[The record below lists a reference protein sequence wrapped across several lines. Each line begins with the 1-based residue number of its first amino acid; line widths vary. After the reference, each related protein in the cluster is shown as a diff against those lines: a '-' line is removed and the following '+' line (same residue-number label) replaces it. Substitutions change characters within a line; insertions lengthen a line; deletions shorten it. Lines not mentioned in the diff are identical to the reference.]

1 MKLPRTAPVSAA
13 LVATLLTSLP
23 GTLGAQAAAPPATA
37 VSPNPRPV
45 RPAGPAM
52 PPVQMQGTPG
62 APMPLRPR
70 QKSPLHQLQQGF
82 IESNGVM
89 IYLEMIGT
97 AGAEPLVILH
107 GGPGASHDYF
117 LPYLL
122 PLAKNHRLIFID
134 ERGSGK
140 SQKLQDPSGYTLDQM
155 VEDIEGIRATL
166 RMPKMDLLGHSFGG
180 ALAQAYAL
188 KYPQNLSHLVL
199 ASTWSSAK
207 KMNQV
212 LAKMKDQMSPEL
224 RKRVDAM
231 EKKGLYGQGKP
242 YEKNRYTNDYMI
254 AAWGEGYFPFLYQKR
269 PDPNY
274 DPVANGIMS
283 WDLYREMWGSDGEFV
298 ISGNL
303 KNMEFTDRL
312 AGLNVPTLLVVG
324 DHDECDPELSRD
336 MQAKI
341 KDAKLVVVPQAGH
354 MTFVDQ
360 PDMFI
365 HTVEEFLTPPEPP
378 AVSTATPTPGAGLAR
393 PSAVSPTPAAN
404 PR

>member
-1 MKLPRTAPVSAA
+1 LKSSPSRIAIVSAVLVSIPFA
-13 LVATLLTSLP
+13 LSAQKPASGGAVA
-23 GTLGAQAAAPPATA
+23 QPPASA
-37 VSPNPRPV
+37 SPGARPL
-45 RPAGPAM
+45 RPTGPAM
-52 PPVQMQGTPG
+52 PPVSAQITPG
-62 APMPLRPR
+62 APQPPRPR
-70 QKSPLHQLQQGF
+70 PKSPLHQLQEGF
-82 IESNGVM
+82 IESNGVL
-89 IYLEMIGT
+89 IYVKMIGS
-97 AGAEPLVILH
+97 AGGEPLVVLH

-140 SQKLQDPSGYTLDQM
+140 SQKLQDPSGYTMEQM
-155 VEDIEGIRATL
+155 VEDVEGVRANL
-166 RMPKMDLLGHSFGG
+166 RMPKFDLLGHSFGG

-188 KYPQNLSHLVL
+188 KYPQNLSHLIL
-199 ASTWSSAK
+199 ASTWSSTK
-207 KMNQV
+207 KMNEV
-212 LAKMKDQMSPEL
+212 LAKMKSKMDPEV

-242 YEKNRYTNDYMI
+242 YERNRYTNDYMI

-303 KNMEFTDRL
+303 KSMEYTDRL
-312 AGLNVPTLLVVG
+312 AGLTMPTLMVVG

-341 KDAKLVVVPQAGH
+341 KDSKLVVVPQAGH

-360 PDMFI
+360 PDLFVK
-365 HTVEEFLTPPEPP
+365 TVDEFLTPVEPSAVFTATPTAGGPKP
-378 AVSTATPTPGAGLAR
+378 AATPTPGA
-393 PSAVSPTPAAN
+393 N